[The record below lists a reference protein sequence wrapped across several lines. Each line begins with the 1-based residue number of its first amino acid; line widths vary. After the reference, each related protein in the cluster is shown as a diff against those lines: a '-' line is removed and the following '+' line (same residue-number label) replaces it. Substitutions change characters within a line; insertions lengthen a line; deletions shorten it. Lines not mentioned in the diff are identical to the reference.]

1 LTTFGPLYVPAP
13 LREAVSDEAWLA
25 AMLEAE
31 RAVATVTGAEVPDDL
46 FLPGRYDIAA
56 LCEEGRAD
64 SNPVV
69 ALARALRGQAPG
81 AHGPATSQDIL
92 DTAAMLV
99 ARNARTL
106 ILAELD
112 GAAAACAALAEAH
125 RSTAMAGRT
134 LLQQAR
140 PVTFGSTAAGWL
152 VGLVSSRQR
161 LADAVLPAQLGGPVG
176 TLDPALAKRF
186 AAELGLAAAVVPWH
200 AVRTPMSE
208 LAAALDAAAAACAKV
223 GVDVVLLAQTEIGEV
238 SEAESGGSS
247 SMPHKRNPAAAVLAR
262 ACARLVHANASVLVG
277 GEHELQR
284 AAGTWQAEWP
294 ALSAALG
301 FAGGAAAAARRSL
314 EGLQVHADRMA
325 ANASG
330 LDGDAGSAEAMV
342 DQALAFYRAQL

>member
-1 LTTFGPLYVPAP
+1 LTTFGPLYVPAS

-31 RAVATVTGAEVPDDL
+31 RAVATVTGAEVPDNV
-46 FLPGRYDIAA
+46 FLPERYDIAA

-69 ALARALRGQAPG
+69 ALARRLREQAPD
-81 AHGPATSQDIL
+81 AHEPATSQDIL

-106 ILAELD
+106 IQAELD
-112 GAAAACAALAEAH
+112 AAAAACAALAETH

-152 VGLVSSRQR
+152 VGLVAARQR
-161 LADAVLPAQLGGPVG
+161 LANAVLPAQLGGPVG
-176 TLDPALAKRF
+176 TLEPALAKRF

-200 AVRTPMSE
+200 ADRTPMFE
-208 LAAALDAAAAACAKV
+208 LAWALDVVGAACAKV
-223 GVDVVLLAQTEIGEV
+223 GLDVVLLAQTEVGEV

-262 ACARLVHANASVLVG
+262 SCARLVHANASLLVG

-284 AAGTWQAEWP
+284 AAGGWQAEWP
-294 ALSAALG
+294 ALSAALS

-314 EGLQVHADRMA
+314 EGLQVHTDRMA
-325 ANASG
+325 ANVAG
-330 LDGDAGSAEAMV
+330 LEGETGSAGAVV
-342 DQALAFYRAQL
+342 DQALAFYRARL